1 MSYILCTVYV
11 TSRFNFWRLVSSRTT
26 HERGPVTG
34 KYLILTS
41 EMALK
46 QKTDKIHDTK
56 YDDDDEYD
64 DDDDDD
70 DDGYDDND
78 DDGDDEN
85 DNYDHD
91 DDGNNGNGNSDDD
104 DDDDI
109 DDDDEVPN

>member
-1 MSYILCTVYV
+1 MNSGTMSYILCTVYV
-11 TSRFNFWRLVSSRTT
+11 TSRFNFWRLVASRTT

-56 YDDDDEYD
+56 YDDDDD

-70 DDGYDDND
+70 EDYGED

-85 DNYDHD
+85 NNYDD
-91 DDGNNGNGNSDDD
+91 DDGNNGNDNSDDD

-109 DDDDEVPN
+109 DDDDKVPN